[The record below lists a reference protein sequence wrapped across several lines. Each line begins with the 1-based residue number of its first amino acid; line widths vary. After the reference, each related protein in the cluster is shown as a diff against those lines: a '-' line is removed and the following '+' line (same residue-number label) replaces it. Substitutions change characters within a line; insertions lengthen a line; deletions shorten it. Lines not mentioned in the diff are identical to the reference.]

1 MKSPQEFPFETTQ
14 GLRLYHAFLSIEDDA
29 VREEIVVFAE
39 EKAKQFNK
47 IVSPPDES
55 QKHN

>member
-1 MKSPQEFPFETTQ
+1 MKSPYQSDEKLKQ
-14 GLRLYHAFLSIEDDA
+14 GQRLNRAFLSIEDRS

-39 EKAKQFNK
+39 EKAKLFNK